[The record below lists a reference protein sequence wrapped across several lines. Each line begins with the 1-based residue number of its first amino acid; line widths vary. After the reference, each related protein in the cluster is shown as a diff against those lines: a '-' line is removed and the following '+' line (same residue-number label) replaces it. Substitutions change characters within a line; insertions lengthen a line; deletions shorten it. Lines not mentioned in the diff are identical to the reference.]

1 MFDPLTLLAGLIP
14 IFTEAGKAAVNR
26 WIVPDAVKPAN
37 VSELLQMRS
46 ADIELFKALSDAGG
60 TGDSYPWVTAV
71 RQLQRPFVVLVVLLA
86 WCALHL
92 APAVGSGAL
101 SMVDNFAASIGF
113 YLFADRSL
121 FYARPGKQ
129 S

>member
-37 VSELLQMRS
+37 VGELLQMRA
-46 ADIELFKALSDAGG
+46 ADIELFKVLSDAGG
-60 TGDSYPWVTAV
+60 NGDTYPWVSAV
-71 RQLQRPFVVLVVLLA
+71 KQLQRPFVVVVVLLA

-92 APAVGSGAL
+92 APEASPGAL

-113 YLFADRSL
+113 YLFADRTL
-121 FYARPGKQ
+121 FYARPGKPA
-129 S
+129 